1 VKQGLTNED
10 DRLSG
15 ECGARRDKGAIF
27 LDANKDLMKKGIIE
41 LDSSVHGQLPVLSSA
56 LQPSQS
62 SPSDRSPSPFQIK
75 HECNV
80 NSGEVQIGVLVA
92 GAGRSMRILENS
104 ESPNS
109 RLRPVRHEQASYP
122 DSDTPDTLRTGDGM
136 ISVPLALS
144 PRASDS
150 DSLEG
155 GVGAAFSDCGT
166 LLSELVPV
174 HSEHHSDARHL
185 STLDM
190 LSPSQSDEAHRTS
203 CSKYSRELQDQM
215 ICTSSHINMQG
226 EKKLRRHSLTQPSVG
241 HSTSCSAKD
250 YFQVSDELSQEN
262 SHFTL
267 SEALLTVVEQYK
279 ADTVEVL
286 QEAMR
291 GERESGEYVERTDVA
306 TSIYTTDM
314 PFSSRSDDGPTLP
327 KVPKISLL
335 ELMQCCT
342 NLHSAESTAQR
353 LLRFIATQYSVGDT
367 EDRINT
373 QTVSSHMYM
382 YM

>member
-1 VKQGLTNED
+1 MTSLHGMAVQRNSPSTKADASSSTRPISASVSSVTGGLVRNSVLGLPWDTVSTAPCNVKQGLTNED

-150 DSLEG
+150 DSLEV

-166 LLSELVPV
+166 LLSEV
-174 HSEHHSDARHL
+174 R
-185 STLDM
+185 
-190 LSPSQSDEAHRTS
+190 Q
-203 CSKYSRELQDQM
+203 
-215 ICTSSHINMQG
+215 
-226 EKKLRRHSLTQPSVG
+226 
-241 HSTSCSAKD
+241 
-250 YFQVSDELSQEN
+250 
-262 SHFTL
+262 
-267 SEALLTVVEQYK
+267 
-279 ADTVEVL
+279 
-286 QEAMR
+286 
-291 GERESGEYVERTDVA
+291 
-306 TSIYTTDM
+306 
-314 PFSSRSDDGPTLP
+314 
-327 KVPKISLL
+327 
-335 ELMQCCT
+335 
-342 NLHSAESTAQR
+342 
-353 LLRFIATQYSVGDT
+353 
-367 EDRINT
+367 
-373 QTVSSHMYM
+373 
-382 YM
+382 